1 MTKVDKILQKEKE
14 DALRE
19 KEKSMILQMVK
30 LDKNKNQTVDEE
42 KYLSMCEFLTL
53 QDIRVIIASL

>member
-19 KEKSMILQMVK
+19 KEKSMISQIVK
-30 LDKNKNQTVDEE
+30 LDKDKNRAIDEAA
-42 KYLSMCEFLTL
+42 YLSMCDFLSL
-53 QDIRVIIASL
+53 EDIRVIIALL